1 MSTSEDSKRETAY
14 RSSDALRKREYVQA
28 KCVQCELCLSLVDD
42 NPTTTTVNSS
52 NRFSNN
58 SKCAGQP
65 SESAR
70 MDLLQPGRYEP
81 VRNGQ
86 TLDAKTRKTLQN
98 SQFSGRTITR

>member
-1 MSTSEDSKRETAY
+1 
-14 RSSDALRKREYVQA
+14 
-28 KCVQCELCLSLVDD
+28 
-42 NPTTTTVNSS
+42 
-52 NRFSNN
+52 
-58 SKCAGQP
+58 
-65 SESAR
+65 